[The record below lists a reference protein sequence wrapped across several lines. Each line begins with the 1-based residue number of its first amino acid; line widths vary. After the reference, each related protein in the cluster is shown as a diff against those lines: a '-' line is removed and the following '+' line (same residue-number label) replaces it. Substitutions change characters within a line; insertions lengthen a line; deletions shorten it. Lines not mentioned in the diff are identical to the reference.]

1 MVFPGD
7 DSSRKDLETEQGS
20 WTSRK
25 MVVELSRS
33 GETGKEA
40 TELLGR
46 GPGELFPT
54 QQGKLEGA
62 VEG

>member
-1 MVFPGD
+1 
-7 DSSRKDLETEQGS
+7 
-20 WTSRK
+20 

>member
-1 MVFPGD
+1 MVFLGD
-7 DSSRKDLETEQGS
+7 DSSCKDLETEQVS

-25 MVVELSRS
+25 VVVELRRP

-40 TELLGR
+40 TELPGR

-62 VEG
+62 AEG